1 MSQRALYRSTAGLT
15 LVEMIVVLM
24 IAATLAL
31 IAAPSWLAFAN
42 SRRAEA
48 GRDQVFQILR
58 QAQSQAVQSRQ
69 AQVVNFLTPAN
80 ALPVIQTSG
89 ISQRLDGQMT
99 DNNLNPKMMGL
110 QVLNGTSNSCSS
122 GAQGCVV
129 FDDRGNIK
137 RDSNTLGDEGIKVV
151 ITSPASTGSKRCV
164 IVKTLLGAMQTGSG
178 NECQ

>member
-1 MSQRALYRSTAGLT
+1 MSQRVLYRSTDGLT

-24 IAATLAL
+24 IAAVLAL
-31 IAAPSWLAFAN
+31 IAAPSWLSFMN

-58 QAQSQAVQSRQ
+58 QAQSQAIQNRQ
-69 AQVVNFLTPAN
+69 VQVVNFVTPTN
-80 ALPVIQTSG
+80 AIPIIKTSG
-89 ISQRLDGQMT
+89 VSQRLDGQMT
-99 DNNLNPKMMGL
+99 DSNLNPKMMGL
-110 QVLNGTSNSCSS
+110 QVLNGASNSCSS
-122 GAQGCVV
+122 DAQGCVV
-129 FDDRGNIK
+129 FDDRGNVK
-137 RDSNTLGDEGIKVV
+137 RDSNTLGEEGIKVV